1 MKNRFL
7 ELLKPGLYG
16 VLTIIICLWAVSPL
30 FAQHGNDE
38 VVPALEGL
46 DPVLLIQ
53 GKEAQ
58 GNLKLSVTRGHFQYF
73 FANEEDKALF
83 EKEPAHYEIQLNGSC
98 ARMGAPVNG
107 NPDLYSVH
115 KGRIYIFGSPDCK
128 TRFDAAPEK
137 YLEAEN
143 IDKPGEAPSAEA
155 RKKGDELIEKAVK
168 AMGTATVLDGLTDY
182 QEKSLSLQSRRGTD
196 VEIRLSLT
204 MLFPDRVRAEQ
215 TSPDFANPTVI
226 RKVAVVMSGGDA
238 FAITNEGVNPIPD
251 AYRADQQR
259 ELNRRPLAILRARKN
274 SGFSAAA
281 IGSATIADN
290 NVEEILVTIDGL
302 SQVLGIDPASG
313 RILSLSYKRR
323 GPGGEF
329 GQVVKTFSDFREVN
343 GVTLPFKISAT
354 FNGQPWK
361 EQSSTID
368 SIAVNSKVDPAL
380 FEKPKA
386 N

>member
-1 MKNRFL
+1 MRNRSLAF
-7 ELLKPGLYG
+7 LKPLYG
-16 VLTIIICLWAVSPL
+16 VLTLIICLAAALPL
-30 FAQHGNDE
+30 VAQHGNDE

-58 GNLKLSVTRGHFQYF
+58 GNLKISVTRGHFQYF

-83 EKEPAHYEIQLNGSC
+83 EKEPAHFEIQLNGSC

-107 NPDLYSVH
+107 SPDLYSVH

-128 TRFDAAPEK
+128 TKFDAAPEK
-137 YLEAEN
+137 YLESEN
-143 IDKPGEAPSAEA
+143 VEKPAEAPSPEA
-155 RKKGDELIEKAVK
+155 RKKGDELIDKAVK
-168 AMGTATVLDGLTDY
+168 AMGSPSVIDSLSDY
-182 QEKSLSLQSRRGTD
+182 QEKSVALQTRRGTD
-196 VEIRLSLT
+196 VELKVNLT
-204 MLFPDRVRAEQ
+204 ILFPDRVRADQ
-215 TSPDFANPTVI
+215 SSPDYANPTVV
-226 RKVAVVMSGGDA
+226 RQAAVVMSGREA
-238 FAITNEGVNPIPD
+238 FVITKDGVNPMPD
-251 AYRADQQR
+251 AYRADQQH
-259 ELNRRPLAILRARKN
+259 ELDRKPLAILRARKN
-274 SGFSAAA
+274 SGFGAAA
-281 IGSATIADN
+281 IGGATIAGN
-290 NVEEILVTIDGL
+290 NVEQVSVTIDGL
-302 SQVLGIDPASG
+302 SHTLGIDPASG

-343 GVTLPFKISAT
+343 GVTLPFRIAAT

-361 EQSSTID
+361 EQSSSIE
-368 SIAVNSKVDPAL
+368 SIAVNSKVDPAI

>member
-1 MKNRFL
+1 M
-7 ELLKPGLYG
+7 
-16 VLTIIICLWAVSPL
+16 
-30 FAQHGNDE
+30 D
-38 VVPALEGL
+38 
-46 DPVLLIQ
+46 D
-53 GKEAQ
+53 
-58 GNLKLSVTRGHFQYF
+58 GHFQYF

-83 EKEPAHYEIQLNGSC
+83 EKEPAQYEIQLNGSC

-115 KGRIYIFGSPDCK
+115 KGRIYIFGSPECK

-137 YLEAEN
+137 YLESEN
-143 IDKPGEAPSAEA
+143 ADKPAEAPNADA
-155 RKKGDELIEKAVK
+155 RKKGDDLIEKAVK
-168 AMGTATVLDGLTDY
+168 AMGSPSVIDSLTDY

-196 VEIRLSLT
+196 VEIRANLT
-204 MLFPDRVRAEQ
+204 MLFPDRIRAEQ
-215 TSPDFANPTVI
+215 TSPDYANPTVI
-226 RKVAVVMSGGDA
+226 RKVAIVLSGSEA
-238 FAITNEGVNPIPD
+238 FVITKEGVNPMPD
-251 AYRADQQR
+251 SYRADQQR
-259 ELNRRPLAILRARKN
+259 ELNRKPLAILRARKN
-274 SGFSAAA
+274 SGFGAAA
-281 IGSATIADN
+281 IGSATVSDN
-290 NVEEILVTIDGL
+290 NVEQVSVTIGGL
-302 SQVLGIDPASG
+302 SHTLGIDPASG

-343 GVTLPFKISAT
+343 GVTLPFKITAT

-361 EQSSTID
+361 EQSSTIE